1 MSLWPQIRSSRI
13 PSLQPWISDGRREK
27 QMYEKNTDKE
37 KIPQIL
43 QKINEAWSKSQPDEL
58 TGYFHDDLIILGPDL
73 QSMGE
78 GKGAFE

>member
-1 MSLWPQIRSSRI
+1 
-13 PSLQPWISDGRREK
+13 
-27 QMYEKNTDKE
+27 MYEKNTDKE